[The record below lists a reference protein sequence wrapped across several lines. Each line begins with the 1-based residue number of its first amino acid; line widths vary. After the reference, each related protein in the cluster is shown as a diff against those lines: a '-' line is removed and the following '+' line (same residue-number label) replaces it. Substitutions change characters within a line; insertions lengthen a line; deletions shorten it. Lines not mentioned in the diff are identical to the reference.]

1 MTIYHV
7 PKDQAKVFMD
17 LPPSAAQEVVLFLSP
32 DAEHHRGQET
42 VSDLFRNTSPFLPLK
57 SVEGKSLL
65 VRKKA
70 VRYLRIAEPE
80 RVEWTYFELR
90 ENAPKRRIRLC
101 FGDGSDLEGL
111 IYATTPMG
119 HQRVSDVI
127 NLTGPFIHLEAD
139 DGLYLVN
146 LGHVS
151 SIRIVEE
158 PHGGQPT

>member
-1 MTIYHV
+1 MTTYQV
-7 PKDQAKVFMD
+7 PKDQAKVLLD
-17 LPPSAAQEVVLFLSP
+17 LPPDEAREVVLFLSS

-42 VSDLFRNTSPFLPLK
+42 VSDLFRNSSPFLPLK
-57 SVEGKSLL
+57 RVDGQALL

-70 VRYLRIAEPE
+70 VRSLRIAEPE

-90 ENAPKRRIRLC
+90 EGAPRRRVRFC
-101 FGDGSDLEGL
+101 FAEGSDLEGF
-111 IYATTPMG
+111 IYATTPEG

-139 DGLYLVN
+139 DGVYLVN
-146 LGHVS
+146 LGYVN

-158 PHGGQPT
+158 PHGGA